1 MAASLVYT
9 TSHNSYIGSPNSNT
23 NTHRH
28 THTHTLVFS
37 CFLVVLDSNVFND
50 CKKMTSI
57 APKTK

>member
-23 NTHRH
+23 NTH
-28 THTHTLVFS
+28 TLVFS
-37 CFLVVLDSNVFND
+37 CFLVVLDSHVFND
-50 CKKMTSI
+50 CKKMISI